1 MARTELLQKLWK
13 RYENEHDHVPSGTRA
28 VVEWAVKEGLL
39 ELPRVDPLDAL
50 ASQMSK
56 ALREET
62 AVYKDGRT
70 YRVNHAWKIT
80 KNGVQATFWGIMGF
94 APWEHLQ
101 NSFAQRREMVVSD
114 LVSLRNDVDVC
125 NDMYPHKPQTQL
137 ELGFHED
144 VEERLL
150 INSGRIKTASNA
162 QKQPT
167 SQFHDAV
174 PV

>member
-1 MARTELLQKLWK
+1 MLECQALFSYFPIRGIRVL
-13 RYENEHDHVPSGTRA
+13 TR
-28 VVEWAVKEGLL
+28 
-39 ELPRVDPLDAL
+39 
-50 ASQMSK
+50 
-56 ALREET
+56 
-62 AVYKDGRT
+62 
-70 YRVNHAWKIT
+70 I
-80 KNGVQATFWGIMGF
+80 
-94 APWEHLQ
+94 
-101 NSFAQRREMVVSD
+101 REMVVSD
-114 LVSLRNDVDVC
+114 LISLRNDVDVC